1 MPVSGCKCPGIL
13 TIRARARVRGRT
25 AVRLVSSAGMKPKA
39 SGGERPA
46 KTRALSSKQPLHNPL
61 RAYAVVA
68 SVCLTSRRQP
78 VRMRAFFV
86 STVARDARDRALSR
100 VNDSRVRNTAGV
112 RLIYACP
119 THTPGRT
126 SRQESPGDPA
136 VRELR
141 AIDGPGRYPNGLLPV
156 PPLRRMLARLERTQT
171 QQDTC
176 RHLSH
181 SLCGPV
187 GCNVRVAPTGGRSL
201 SSRARLS
208 AAPSVLVSRRASTV
222 GTHGVALNSTV
233 STGREAGGPR
243 ALRWWTW
250 STRPDAAS
258 ARAARAMP
266 TT

>member
-1 MPVSGCKCPGIL
+1 MADARKRMQVSWDSNDPGAS
-13 TIRARARVRGRT
+13 ARQGADSRT
-25 AVRLVSSAGMKPKA
+25 VRLVSSAGLGRQGHPAANGQRKP
-39 SGGERPA
+39 ERSFQSRP
-46 KTRALSSKQPLHNPL
+46 SQS
-61 RAYAVVA
+61 VA

-78 VRMRAFFV
+78 VRMSAFFV

-112 RLIYACP
+112 RLINACP

-136 VRELR
+136 VPELR
-141 AIDGPGRYPNGLLPV
+141 AIDGSGRYPNRLLPV
-156 PPLRRMLARLERTQT
+156 PPLRGMLARLERTQT

-222 GTHGVALNSTV
+222 G
-233 STGREAGGPR
+233 AG
-243 ALRWWTW
+243 
-250 STRPDAAS
+250 
-258 ARAARAMP
+258 P
-266 TT
+266 TAWR

>member
-1 MPVSGCKCPGIL
+1 MPVSGCKRPGDSNDPGASARQGADS
-13 TIRARARVRGRT
+13 RAVP
-25 AVRLVSSAGMKPKA
+25 LVSSAGIGPTT
-39 SGGERPA
+39 SGGERRA
-46 KTRALSSKQPLHNPL
+46 KTRALSSKATPSQSL
-61 RAYAVVA
+61 A

-78 VRMRAFFV
+78 VRMSAFFV

-112 RLIYACP
+112 RLIHACP

-126 SRQESPGDPA
+126 SRQESPGDPP
-136 VRELR
+136 VPELR
-141 AIDGPGRYPNGLLPV
+141 AIDGPGRYPNRLLPV

-187 GCNVRVAPTGGRSL
+187 GCNVQVAPTGGRSL

-222 GTHGVALNSTV
+222 G
-233 STGREAGGPR
+233 AG
-243 ALRWWTW
+243 
-250 STRPDAAS
+250 
-258 ARAARAMP
+258 P
-266 TT
+266 TEWR